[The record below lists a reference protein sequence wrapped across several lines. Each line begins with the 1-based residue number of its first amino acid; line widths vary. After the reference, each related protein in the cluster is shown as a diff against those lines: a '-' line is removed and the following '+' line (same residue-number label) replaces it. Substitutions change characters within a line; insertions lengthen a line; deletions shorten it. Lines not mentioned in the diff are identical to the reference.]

1 MISLTLDFS
10 EYGKTESKMFA
21 MAESIIEILA
31 TKPITYNNH
40 AKGIQPESLE
50 ADEGA
55 NNMFVI
61 TSTSVARD
69 GLRFVA
75 SIEPRDF
82 DTYPYFGV
90 QFRPEKH
97 AFEQSAIITA
107 ARVDVNNVAESI
119 IEILATKP
127 ITYNN
132 HAKGI
137 QPESLEADEGAND
150 MFVITSTSVARD
162 GLRFVAS
169 IEARDFDTYP
179 YFGVQFRPE
188 KHAFEQSAIPGTDI
202 PFNPAIDH
210 SEDAILASNAL
221 LKNFI
226 SEARKSTHMYKDI
239 DRFPLIWNY
248 ETGQGLKYEQV
259 YFFRKTNQQQQLEG
273 GKSSVVTNLRGSL

>member
-1 MISLTLDFS
+1 MISLTLDFT

-21 MAESIIEILA
+21 
-31 TKPITYNNH
+31 
-40 AKGIQPESLE
+40 
-50 ADEGA
+50 
-55 NNMFVI
+55 
-61 TSTSVARD
+61 
-69 GLRFVA
+69 
-75 SIEPRDF
+75 
-82 DTYPYFGV
+82 
-90 QFRPEKH
+90 
-97 AFEQSAIITA
+97 
-107 ARVDVNNVAESI
+107 VAESI
-119 IEILATKP
+119 IEIAAIKP
-127 ITYNN
+127 IIYNN